1 MFEDQNENSHFVGRS
16 SHSAPFMPP
25 IEESATPPAQGNH
38 NMDNDLL
45 PLPQKICHPSI
56 RILSKKHVTPPFGQW
71 YGSTNDAKSVYR
83 AP

>member
-38 NMDNDLL
+38 NMDNCPKKYVTLAFEFC
-45 PLPQKICHPSI
+45 P
-56 RILSKKHVTPPFGQW
+56 KKHVTPPFGQW
-71 YGSTNDAKSVYR
+71 YGSTNDAKSIYG